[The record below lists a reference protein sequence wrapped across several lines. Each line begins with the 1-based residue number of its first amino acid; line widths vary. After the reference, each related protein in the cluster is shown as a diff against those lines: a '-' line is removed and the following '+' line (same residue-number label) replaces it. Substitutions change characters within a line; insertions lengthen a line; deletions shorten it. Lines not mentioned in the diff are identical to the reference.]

1 MWGSACVG
9 DMNECT
15 LIMYSD
21 IITTNCLRLQAMA
34 TMDGNLEKA
43 TELQEQLDEL
53 EERAQELD
61 RMRSSNISS
70 IR

>member
-1 MWGSACVG
+1 MWGSTCVG

-15 LIMYSD
+15 LIMYSNV
-21 IITTNCLRLQAMA
+21 ITTNCLRLQAMA